1 MGYGSRALTL
11 LKMYYEFLIPNIE
24 EGKLPKENIDSIL
37 EEEVDL
43 LEERIGMCTNIGSKI
58 IFVKQLLC
66 LFNYRTT

>member
-43 LEERIGMCTNIGSKI
+43 LEERIGTCTNIGLKI
-58 IFVKQLLC
+58 IFV
-66 LFNYRTT
+66 

>member
-24 EGKLPKENIDSIL
+24 EGKLPKENIDSIQ

-43 LEERIGMCTNIGSKI
+43 LKERIGMCPNIGSTI
-58 IFVKQLLC
+58 IFVKQ
-66 LFNYRTT
+66 